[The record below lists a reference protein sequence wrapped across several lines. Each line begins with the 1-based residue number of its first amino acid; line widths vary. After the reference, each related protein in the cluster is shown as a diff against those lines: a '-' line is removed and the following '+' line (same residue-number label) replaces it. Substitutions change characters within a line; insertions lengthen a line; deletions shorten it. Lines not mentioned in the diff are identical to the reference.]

1 MRKSLK
7 KIVSAITAGAMAL
20 ALGVTVIPSVAF
32 AANDPTKEAIALGK
46 KDFDPNGEYNA
57 YVPGRWMLG
66 IQRSV
71 LQEGNRYRQCKLGQ
85 DAYYIR
91 CRRS

>member
-46 KDFDPNGEYNA
+46 KDFDPN
-57 YVPGRWMLG
+57 
-66 IQRSV
+66 
-71 LQEGNRYRQCKLGQ
+71 
-85 DAYYIR
+85 
-91 CRRS
+91 

>member
-57 YVPGRWMLG
+57 YFSSRQMDVGYSE
-66 IQRSV
+66 IRSSRRKPV
-71 LQEGNRYRQCKLGQ
+71 STMQTGT
-85 DAYYIR
+85 R
-91 CRRS
+91 CLLH

>member
-7 KIVSAITAGAMAL
+7 KIVSAITAGVMAL

-32 AANDPTKEAIALGK
+32 AEEVTDEAIALGK

-57 YVPGRWMLG
+57 YFMFRCFSGFVFWLFRRRGLH
-66 IQRSV
+66 I
-71 LQEGNRYRQCKLGQ
+71 GQ
-85 DAYYIR
+85 QSLLALLF
-91 CRRS
+91 